1 MNEHLKVL
9 IRIILAGLILFLASC
24 INIEGYAKIILF
36 LIPFFI
42 VGYDVLTDALR
53 NIFSK
58 ERELFDEKFLM
69 SIASIGALCLGEYVE
84 ASAVMILYQ
93 TGELFQDYASER
105 SRKNIIALMDLRPE
119 YANVELNGKLEKVK
133 PEDVHEGSII
143 VVRAGERIP
152 IDGVIVEG
160 HSNIDTSAL
169 TGESIP
175 KNVAEEEAIMSG
187 CINLSGVLRIKTTCE
202 FKNSSV
208 SKILALIENASD
220 RKSHTERFITRFA
233 KVYTPVVCI
242 SALALAVIPS
252 LIYPSDFTVW
262 FYRAITFLVISCP
275 CALVIS
281 IPLAFFAAVGGAG
294 RRGILVKGSNFI
306 ETLSKASCVLFDKT
320 GTLTRGVFEVV
331 AVHPEV
337 IDENELLHL
346 AAHVERYSTHPA
358 AEALRRAY
366 PNEADNCIIES
377 AEEIAGYGVKA
388 KVNGETVCVGSSKLM
403 DMMNVE
409 WHPCTRSS
417 GTIVHVSIGNNYAGH
432 VVISDIVKPA
442 SKSAIESL
450 KSQNVN
456 RIIMLTGDRKET
468 AEDIAASI
476 GIHEVYSELLP
487 ADKVQKVEDV
497 IRDGEC
503 AVFVGDGINDAPV
516 ITRANVGIAMG
527 ALGSDAAV
535 ESADVVLTDDDPLK
549 VSDAIS
555 ISRKAMRIAKENII
569 FSIGIKVLCLAMSSI
584 GYADMWL
591 AVFADVGVMILAV
604 MNSLRS
610 MFAYKKDRA
619 I

>member
-9 IRIILAGLILFLASC
+9 IRIILAGLILFMASC
-24 INIEGYAKIILF
+24 INIEGHAKIILF
-36 LIPFFI
+36 LIPFLI
-42 VGYDVLTDALR
+42 AGYDVLTDALR

-119 YANVELNGKLEKVK
+119 YANVERNGKLEKVK

-175 KNVAEEEAIMSG
+175 KNVADGETIMSG

-202 FKNSSV
+202 FKDSSV

-242 SALALAVIPS
+242 FALALAVIPS
-252 LIYPSDFTVW
+252 LLSPSEFTVW

-403 DMMNVE
+403 DMFNVE
-409 WHPCTRSS
+409 WHPCSRSS
-417 GTIVHVSIGNNYAGH
+417 GTIVHVSIENNYAGH
-432 VVISDIVKPA
+432 IVISDIVKPA

-468 AEDIAASI
+468 AEDTASSI

-487 ADKVQKVEDV
+487 ADKVAKVDDV
-497 IRDGEC
+497 IHEGEC
-503 AVFVGDGINDAPV
+503 AVFIGDGINDAPV
-516 ITRANVGIAMG
+516 IARADVGIAMG

-535 ESADVVLTDDDPLK
+535 ESADVVLTDDDPMK
-549 VSDAIS
+549 VSQAIS

-604 MNSLRS
+604 MNSIRP
-610 MFAYKKDRA
+610 MFAQKKDRA
-619 I
+619 T